1 MHNEYQNGL
10 PYSFVCYM
18 FVLFVLADRMRSEF
32 GFGDSD
38 VNNIDRVIEALRD
51 LVSGPEYGY

>member
-1 MHNEYQNGL
+1 M
-10 PYSFVCYM
+10 
-18 FVLFVLADRMRSEF
+18 FVLADRMRSEF